1 MQKLI
6 KKDKYHIING
16 NLNSLGCTVLKSDIM
31 MEDKNDNCFAKLSII
46 KSERHWQKLINTDS
60 QRSILFP
67 CDYLRSRFGYE
78 DISFFVLQSKILNYY
93 DATIKHLNEE
103 YGLSKV
109 GYIKCIIIIYF
120 VMTNTLIIIYKNHR
134 DFNVGIP
141 NNVKKKLPKKTSKNE
156 NQFSK

>member
-1 MQKLI
+1 MQKLM

-78 DISFFVLQSKILNYY
+78 DISFFVLQSKILNYC
-93 DATIKHLNEE
+93 DFTIKYL
-103 YGLSKV
+103 K
-109 GYIKCIIIIYF
+109 
-120 VMTNTLIIIYKNHR
+120 
-134 DFNVGIP
+134 
-141 NNVKKKLPKKTSKNE
+141 
-156 NQFSK
+156 